1 MSEVSYVITDGVNY
15 LAIGKSGNS
24 LTNDINKAMSW
35 TREKS
40 ATNTLKALQGSTRSV
55 LSKFANKEDFDVEAI
70 TKEEI
75 DLLYNFDDAMDID
88 FNLHDDL
95 KLLRQKFIILSK
107 RKQEL
112 ADSLSELDKKISDI
126 MHCAEF
132 YELDACRGYKLY
144 KILHQTRIERREV
157 KNELMAIGQVLVKI
171 PVENINGSILEI
183 EKAYSENKK
192 YKPRIVDELFDLLK

>member
-15 LAIGKSGNS
+15 LAIGKNGNS

-35 TREKS
+35 TRETS
-40 ATNTLKALQGSTRSV
+40 ATNTLKALQGSQRSV
-55 LSKFANKEDFDVEAI
+55 LSKFAKKEDFNVEAI
-70 TKEEI
+70 TKEEV
-75 DLLYNFDDAMDID
+75 DLLYNFDDAVDID

-95 KLLRQKFIILSK
+95 KLLHQKFIILSK

-157 KNELMAIGQVLVKI
+157 KK
-171 PVENINGSILEI
+171 
-183 EKAYSENKK
+183 
-192 YKPRIVDELFDLLK
+192 